1 MDLKS
6 LQNLYLCNQNSAQV
20 AVRIL
25 PKSEGQNLITML
37 SNRFYK
43 FERKSCKNFHFSL
56 YLSKIFTHD
65 FKNRY
70 KNRSI
75 FLVIYNKSRLF
86 LKPKNRFFR
95 PLFSKH
101 FYKNRNNKTTKND
114 ENKRKS
120 CNFFFFF
127 FLFFYIF
134 LKRKRIYIKR
144 TRIQEIQEN

>member
-1 MDLKS
+1 M
-6 LQNLYLCNQNSAQV
+6 
-20 AVRIL
+20 
-25 PKSEGQNLITML
+25 P
-37 SNRFYK
+37 SNKFYK
-43 FERKSCKNFHFSL
+43 FERKSCKNSHFSL
-56 YLSKIFTHD
+56 YFSKIFTHD

-75 FLVIYNKSRLF
+75 FLVTYNKHRLF

-95 PLFSKH
+95 PIFSNH
-101 FYKNRNNKTTKND
+101 FYKNRNNETTKND

-134 LKRKRIYIKR
+134 LNRKSIYKKNKNTRNTRKLNNILYILIYKRISPKNR
-144 TRIQEIQEN
+144 

>member
-1 MDLKS
+1 MPPNK
-6 LQNLYLCNQNSAQV
+6 
-20 AVRIL
+20 
-25 PKSEGQNLITML
+25 
-37 SNRFYK
+37 FYK
-43 FERKSCKNFHFSL
+43 FERKSCKNSHFSL
-56 YLSKIFTHD
+56 YFSKIFTHD

-101 FYKNRNNKTTKND
+101 FYKNRNNETTKND

-134 LKRKRIYIKR
+134 LKRKKNIYKKNKNTRNTRELNNILYILIYKRISPKNR
-144 TRIQEIQEN
+144 